1 MEATDKIVCG
11 PVDAINS
18 MIATSF
24 QIACIQIVSHFLL
37 FLFKLL
43 GQAGPIA
50 DVPNMKDI
58 TLEDRAGHYTIN
70 ATITIIPSQHQRK
83 RYSKLSYGKSK
94 W

>member
-1 MEATDKIVCG
+1 MEATDKMVCG
-11 PVDAINS
+11 PVDAINF

-58 TLEDRAGHYTIN
+58 TLEEMN
-70 ATITIIPSQHQRK
+70 
-83 RYSKLSYGKSK
+83 KLFSLRLGFFFFGETKKNKNSR
-94 W
+94 